1 VLAGGLRAVFD
12 RCDVLCLPTV
22 GVAPPMRDD
31 YTRFLTVL
39 SRSCVPWSLAGFPA
53 VSVPCGFDSAGFPVG
68 LQIVGP
74 PGADGLVIAA
84 ASAVERERLA
94 GA

>member
-1 VLAGGLRAVFD
+1 
-12 RCDVLCLPTV
+12 
-22 GVAPPMRDD
+22 
-31 YTRFLTVL
+31 
-39 SRSCVPWSLAGFPA
+39 
-53 VSVPCGFDSAGFPVG
+53 FDSAGFPVG